1 MEPRL
6 NSGALCF
13 WAFVGILRRL
23 IAPPAYIGANG
34 GCWRQCRP
42 HATLLGMT
50 MKDLA
55 SLVAVVVGML
65 LVLVT
70 P

>member
-1 MEPRL
+1 V
-6 NSGALCF
+6 SDG
-13 WAFVGILRRL
+13 RR
-23 IAPPAYIGANG
+23 
-34 GCWRQCRP
+34 WRFGRTN
-42 HATLLGMT
+42 AKFDSMT
-50 MKDLA
+50 TKDFI

>member
-1 MEPRL
+1 L
-6 NSGALCF
+6 AYT
-13 WAFVGILRRL
+13 
-23 IAPPAYIGANG
+23 APDGC
-34 GCWRQCRP
+34 CWRFGHTNARFS
-42 HATLLGMT
+42 AMA
-50 MKDLA
+50 MKDFI

>member
-1 MEPRL
+1 MTAYCGR
-6 NSGALCF
+6 
-13 WAFVGILRRL
+13 WRR
-23 IAPPAYIGANG
+23 AA
-34 GCWRQCRP
+34 W
-42 HATLLGMT
+42 HATVASMT
-50 MKDLA
+50 MRDFL

>member
-1 MEPRL
+1 MSPDGDR
-6 NSGALCF
+6 
-13 WAFVGILRRL
+13 
-23 IAPPAYIGANG
+23 
-34 GCWRQCRP
+34 WRFAAP
-42 HATLLGMT
+42 HARVWGMT
-50 MKDLA
+50 MRDFL

>member
-1 MEPRL
+1 MSLDGDR
-6 NSGALCF
+6 
-13 WAFVGILRRL
+13 
-23 IAPPAYIGANG
+23 
-34 GCWRQCRP
+34 WRFERQ
-42 HATLLGMT
+42 HATVWGMT
-50 MKDLA
+50 MRDFL

>member
-1 MEPRL
+1 L
-6 NSGALCF
+6 
-13 WAFVGILRRL
+13 LR
-23 IAPPAYIGANG
+23 
-34 GCWRQCRP
+34 
-42 HATLLGMT
+42 MS

>member
-1 MEPRL
+1 L
-6 NSGALCF
+6 SDA
-13 WAFVGILRRL
+13 ALRRRPTSAL
-23 IAPPAYIGANG
+23 TAAAGADG
-34 GCWRQCRP
+34 HL
-42 HATLLGMT
+42 HATLLRMT